1 MIFPLFSSVL
11 EQSTMAPSA
20 AKSGLAHR
28 STSSRSRSK
37 IEKSCG
43 SEQMMFYQDIF
54 GRIPKYTPPSYTSVF
69 ADTMLQQT
77 ISPSYGDEYLPRQ
90 KGSSNTKKVS
100 SSPVHAFEPHKNL
113 VNVTGTGN
121 NNDNDKF
128 GRSEG
133 HGRIDTVSYDDVFG
147 GISSIS
153 ISSSGPEILS
163 DLLG

>member
-100 SSPVHAFEPHKNL
+100 RVIMMIW
-113 VNVTGTGN
+113 VN
-121 NNDNDKF
+121 
-128 GRSEG
+128 
-133 HGRIDTVSYDDVFG
+133 HVS
-147 GISSIS
+147 
-153 ISSSGPEILS
+153 
-163 DLLG
+163 